1 MGCFIR
7 KKVVIGRGDIAQAIP
22 DREGFL
28 FYASGA
34 SNRTPLTDY
43 ARKKEFDDIKFLSQ
57 KHSDKMFVYFSTLS
71 IYYSH
76 SPYTT
81 HKTIMEKLIR
91 VYCKNYCIM
100 RIGNITWGDNPNTLV
115 NFLKRD
121 QSKVE
126 CTYRYLIDKD
136 EFQHW
141 VTMIPKSGQYEM
153 NITGKLTWIPD
164 LINEINERK
173 LYSDQQRFELL
184 PPSV

>member
-1 MGCFIR
+1 
-7 KKVVIGRGDIAQAIP
+7 
-22 DREGFL
+22 
-28 FYASGA
+28 
-34 SNRTPLTDY
+34 
-43 ARKKEFDDIKFLSQ
+43 
-57 KHSDKMFVYFSTLS
+57 
-71 IYYSH
+71 
-76 SPYTT
+76 
-81 HKTIMEKLIR
+81 
-91 VYCKNYCIM
+91 M

-126 CTYRYLIDKD
+126 CTYRYLVDKD

-141 VTMIPKSGQYEM
+141 VTMIPKSGQHEM

-173 LYSDQQRFELL
+173 LHSDQQRFELL